1 MGEPRVVLCRAQKR
15 DHDAITGLIE
25 TAAEWLR
32 TKNIDQ
38 WAQPWPSEEDR
49 SHRIIQDLIA
59 GKTWIARQGD
69 LPVATITADSGESAA
84 WDSGQSAALFHIPP
98 AAGI

>member
-1 MGEPRVVLCRAQKR
+1 MGEPQLVLCRAQEH